1 MGPSVAEATGGPFRW
16 ECCIPRVNFGVGA
29 DISRRSS
36 FPLWR
41 QWLSS
46 RPPRVEK
53 HLASVGEG
61 SLVGPD
67 LSFRKRAVP
76 AGRHSYARRME
87 RGEWK
92 GGGVGKRVGVR

>member
-41 QWLSS
+41 QWLSLRS
-46 RPPRVEK
+46 PRVEK

-61 SLVGPD
+61 SIVGTD
-67 LSFRKRAVP
+67 LSFSKRDDP
-76 AGRHSYARRME
+76 ARRNSYARMMD
-87 RGEWK
+87 
-92 GGGVGKRVGVR
+92 RVDRKSTRLNSRH